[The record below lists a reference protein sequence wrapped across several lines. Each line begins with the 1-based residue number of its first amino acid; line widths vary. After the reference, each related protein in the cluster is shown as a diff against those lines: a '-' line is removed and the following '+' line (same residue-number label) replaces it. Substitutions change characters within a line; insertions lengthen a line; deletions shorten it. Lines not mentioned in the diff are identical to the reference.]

1 MILQDSAVLV
11 PELYIIGA
19 GGHGRELHAYLEDLR
34 CAGWRG
40 QLKGFLD
47 DLLAAGR
54 HGRLEVLG
62 PIDGLNLSHGE
73 SGRNLRYITALGSNS
88 GRRKAVRRIE
98 QLYER
103 VLSPW
108 TLVHPAAYVGE
119 DVQIGEGT
127 CVAPGAILTA
137 RLTIGRHCIVNVKA
151 SVSHDC
157 SVGDFA
163 NINPAATICGWVTI
177 GEGAFI
183 GAGSTI
189 KDRVSIGAWS
199 IIGAG
204 AAVARDI
211 PPNVTAVGV
220 PARII
225 KHTGLM

>member
-1 MILQDSAVLV
+1 MIAQDSVTSV
-11 PELYIIGA
+11 PELYVIGA
-19 GGHGRELHAYLEDLR
+19 GGHGTELHAYLEDLR

-40 QLKGFLD
+40 QLKGYLD
-47 DLLAAGR
+47 DVLARGR
-54 HGRLEVLG
+54 HGRLEVVG
-62 PIDGLNLSHGE
+62 PIDGLNLSDGD
-73 SGRNLRYITALGSNS
+73 SGKVLHYITAVGSNS
-88 GRRKAVRRIE
+88 GRRKVVGRIE

-108 TLVHPAAYVGE
+108 TLVHPAAYIGG
-119 DVQIGEGT
+119 DVHIGEGT

-204 AAVARDI
+204 AMVLRDI
-211 PPNVTAVGV
+211 PPNVTVVGV
-220 PARII
+220 PARIV
-225 KHTGLM
+225 KYTGSL